1 MRTAE
6 ETIRI
11 GPGRLS
17 LYEFY
22 ADSYR
27 HPVEHGSRA
36 HRLQAPYAMC
46 EMTTGFYRYPNTFT
60 SLVEGIAMQPVRDKP
75 LRLLFAPCSIG
86 CEPYSFA
93 AQALQAG
100 VFDRNPHIVIE
111 AFDAA
116 AECTDI
122 AKAGLYIRDMF
133 NTLSTREKNSLVQPA
148 HQIDMPYWRVD
159 EKVRERVRF
168 LPARRM
174 ERHKPAVPYDAVIML
189 NLLLHL
195 ERRAARATLN
205 RAIDMAGALICV
217 NWASDQDMDMR
228 HTLAQRGYHEARY
241 NPTAN
246 TPHFFIRRAP

>member
-1 MRTAE
+1 MTLAHDQ
-6 ETIRI
+6 IKI

-17 LYEFY
+17 LFEFY

-46 EMTTGFYRYPNTFT
+46 EMTTGFYRYPKALA
-60 SLVEGIAMQPVRDKP
+60 SLAEGLALQPLRDPP

-93 AQALQAG
+93 ALALKMG
-100 VFDRNPHIVIE
+100 IFDKNPNVKID

-122 AKAGLYIRDMF
+122 AKTGLYIRDMF
-133 NTLSTREKNSLVQPA
+133 NTLSAAEKDSLVKPE
-148 HQIDMPYWRVD
+148 HQTDTPYWRVD
-159 EKVRERVRF
+159 DAVRERVRF
-168 LPARRM
+168 LPARRI
-174 ERHKPAVPYDAVIML
+174 EKHKTPAPYDAVVML

-195 ERRAARATLN
+195 ERRDARRTLE
-205 RAIDMAGALICV
+205 RAMDMTDGILCV

-228 HTLAQRGYHEARY
+228 YTLARRGYYEARY
-241 NPTAN
+241 TPLAN
-246 TPHFFIRRAP
+246 APHFFLQRP